1 MSSTKKTQKRPAR
14 QPAQRPKELE
24 QLPEEPVD
32 LDAEPEG
39 EYGEIPVFTLKGKT
53 YSIADR
59 PRANLALKSLWLMKQ
74 YGEDQAQA
82 MIVPEALG
90 PELMTVLMD
99 HDGLTPEQLAEISKR
114 VMMIVFNQ
122 AQDEEGN

>member
-53 YSIADR
+53 YTIADR
-59 PRANLALKSLWLMKQ
+59 PRANLALKSLWLMKTH
-74 YGEDQAQA
+74 GEDNAMA
-82 MIVPEALG
+82 MIVPEVLG
-90 PELMTVLMD
+90 EELMTVLMD
-99 HDGLTPEQLAEISKR
+99 HDGLTTDQLGAISKR
-114 VMMIVFNQ
+114 VMGLVFNQ
-122 AQDEEGN
+122 AQDDEGN